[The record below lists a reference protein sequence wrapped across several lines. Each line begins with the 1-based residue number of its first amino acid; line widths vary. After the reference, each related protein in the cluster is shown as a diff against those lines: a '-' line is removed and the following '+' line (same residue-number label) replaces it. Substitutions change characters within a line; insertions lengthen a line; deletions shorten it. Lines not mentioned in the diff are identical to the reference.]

1 MSDDREYV
9 KTPIICLTCGFDGEK
24 PVPAKNGIP
33 KVDKCRCPQCS
44 KTAFVHRPFRQRFI
58 INALVKEVIR
68 LRLDVMDLQ
77 AYAEGEDRG

>member
-1 MSDDREYV
+1 MSDDREYA
-9 KTPIICLTCGFDGEK
+9 KIPIICLTCGFDGEN
-24 PVPAKNGIP
+24 PVPAKNGRP
-33 KVDKCRCPQCS
+33 TVDKCRCPKCS
-44 KTAFVHRPFRQRFI
+44 KTAFVHRPFREGFI